1 MSTQHDDAALA
12 KVKGLLRERMKRA
25 VLPLEERRL
34 TMDRNSE
41 VFPLPAG
48 VVSKAADLDGLKAE
62 WTSLGDHETGPV
74 LLYFHGGG
82 YVQGSSLSHRHV
94 TGRLALET
102 GARVLSV
109 DYALAPE
116 HVFPAAVHD
125 GLKSYA
131 WLLAQGVPAGD
142 ICLAGDSAG
151 GGLAIATMLVARD
164 KGLPLPAGAAL
175 LCPWTDLTC
184 DTPSYNSRA
193 DVDPMTSEA
202 GLKAYAAIYLAD
214 ADPRDP
220 LASPNFANL
229 KGLPPLYIQVGNDE
243 VLLDDSR
250 HLAAQAKS
258 QGVDVRLDIYEH
270 MFHVWQAFYQMLP
283 QGEEALIRIGAF
295 LKDRW
300 RKNAA

>member
-1 MSTQHDDAALA
+1 MSTPHDDAALA

-25 VLPLEERRL
+25 VLPLAERRIM
-34 TMDRNSE
+34 MDRNSD

-48 VVSKAADLDGLKAE
+48 VVARTADLGGLRAE
-62 WTSLGDHETGPV
+62 WTLPEKHRTGPV
-74 LLYFHGGG
+74 LIYFHGGG

-116 HVFPAAVHD
+116 HVFPAAVQD
-125 GLKSYA
+125 GLASYE
-131 WLLAQGVPAGD
+131 WLLRQGVGAHE

-151 GGLAIATMLVARD
+151 GGLAVATLIAARD
-164 KGLPLPAGAAL
+164 KGLALPAGAAL

-184 DTPSYNSRA
+184 DTPSYKSRA

-202 GLKAYAAIYLAD
+202 GLKAMAEIYLAG

-220 LASPNFANL
+220 LASPNFADL

-243 VLLDDSR
+243 VLLDDAR
-250 HLAAQAKS
+250 HLAARAREH
-258 QGVDVRLDIYEH
+258 GVEVRLDIYEH

-283 QGEEALIRIGAF
+283 QGEEALVRISAH
-295 LKDRW
+295 LLAHWQR
-300 RKNAA
+300 AVP